1 MAYGLAIA
9 SIAAAVI
16 GAGVSA
22 YGAYQSGQTQNAL
35 ATFNARQQEKQAQTQ
50 AMTMQ
55 VQAALKQR
63 EAETNFKLRTAESQ
77 ARLNNA
83 KNLEMQA
90 AAQTRV
96 NDINLQKRR
105 LDFAR
110 AQSTQRAVIA
120 ESGVVESA
128 GTPLDLLAET
138 AGTIQRDQEEQ
149 HYESEL
155 QRRTLFSRPLKK
167 DSAESSPWPA
177 RHSTAIL
184 RLRLPPSRGSAHAGE
199 ALAGIRQAEIT
210 RLTGGA
216 AAQRGYVSSRRNP
229 AQRLIE
235 RSGGVHQQRHFSRLP
250 KMPLIPMIRS
260 QALGN
265 VPAPVLDRAARP
277 TLDSSQ
283 QIAAVGKA
291 RIDQSAGIAN
301 EPGRAIGGARID
313 RQRDPAGRRRAR
325 SARPEAAAGR
335 NGRSGCGG

>member
-138 AGTIQRDQEEQ
+138 AGTIQRDPR
-149 HYESEL
+149 SSTTKAEL
-155 QRRTLFSRPLKK
+155 QRNTLFSEAAQERLGGKLALAGATLDR
-167 DSAESSPWPA
+167 DSSLAAAALQGISA
-177 RHSTAIL
+177 R
-184 RLRLPPSRGSAHAGE
+184 GE

-216 AAQRGYVSSRRNP
+216 AAQRRHVSSRRNS
-229 AQRLIE
+229 AQRSIE
-235 RSGGVHQQRHFSRLP
+235 RSRGSRATFQDFL
-250 KMPLIPMIRS
+250 KCRS
-260 QALGN
+260 FQ
-265 VPAPVLDRAARP
+265 
-277 TLDSSQ
+277 
-283 QIAAVGKA
+283 
-291 RIDQSAGIAN
+291 
-301 EPGRAIGGARID
+301 
-313 RQRDPAGRRRAR
+313 
-325 SARPEAAAGR
+325 
-335 NGRSGCGG
+335 